1 MERQAVGSD
10 ETYRNICDHVCALD
24 RDELAYDLLNFPGDL
39 TLDFT
44 EDYLAA
50 CTTEQMQHM
59 LAAALWRSFVKQLST
74 GVAAH
79 A

>member
-1 MERQAVGSD
+1 MGSD
-10 ETYRNICDHVCALD
+10 ETYRNICDHVCSMS
-24 RDELAYDLLNFPGDL
+24 RTELADDLLDFPGDL

-44 EDYLAA
+44 EEYLDN
-50 CTTEQMQHM
+50 CSTEQMQHM
-59 LAAALWRSFVKQLST
+59 LAAAMWRDFVKQLST